1 MTLAM
6 SLFALVFTMKF
17 LGVTIRLNFPF
28 WAITLWVLL
37 PSQLV
42 GNFVVLCPYV
52 CRPINV
58 TSTMLSTSLTP
69 FDIHDHL
76 VQNNMCKE
84 AMEELVVLVEGEV
97 SCTLGGK
104 SFCSCFVCK

>member
-1 MTLAM
+1 
-6 SLFALVFTMKF
+6 
-17 LGVTIRLNFPF
+17 
-28 WAITLWVLL
+28 
-37 PSQLV
+37 
-42 GNFVVLCPYV
+42 VVLCPYV

-76 VQNNMCKE
+76 VQNNMCRE

-97 SCTLGGK
+97 YCTLCGK
-104 SFCSCFVCK
+104 SFCSYFVCK